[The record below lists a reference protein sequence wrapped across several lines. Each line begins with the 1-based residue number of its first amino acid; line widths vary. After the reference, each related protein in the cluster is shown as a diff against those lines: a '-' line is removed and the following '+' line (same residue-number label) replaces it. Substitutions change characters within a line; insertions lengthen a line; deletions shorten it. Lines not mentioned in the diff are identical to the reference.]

1 MLDPTAVP
9 GLLGPLG
16 LLIGSLIV
24 VMVLWRLVQDYIKE
38 LQTSRDRWRDL
49 AVSYE
54 AKFDEQTE
62 VLRLLPTIGATLE
75 RMDRRLETLR

>member
-1 MLDPTAVP
+1 MPDPTAVP

-16 LLIGSLIV
+16 LLVGSLIV
-24 VMVLWRLVQDYIKE
+24 VVVLWRLVQEYIKE

-54 AKFDEQTE
+54 SKFDEQTE